1 MPLLVGY
8 VKRNPLLVGDAV
20 KKGQALITLENPE
33 YIEIQQEYLE
43 VAEQLKFLKADFE
56 RQETL
61 FEEQVTSEKRFLQ
74 AESEYRRNLAM
85 FNGLKQKLQMLNI
98 NPAAVE
104 QGKITSEITIYA
116 PISGSITAVDVSK
129 GTFVGPQDRI
139 MEIVEKEHMH
149 LELNSF

>member
-1 MPLLVGY
+1 INAFVGGY

-33 YIEIQQEYLE
+33 YIEIQQQYLE

-61 FEEQVTSEKRFLQ
+61 FDEKVTSEKRFLQ

-85 FNGLKQKLQMLNI
+85 YDGLKQKPQMLNI

-116 PISGSITAVDVSK
+116 PISGSITAVDVS
-129 GTFVGPQDRI
+129 
-139 MEIVEKEHMH
+139 
-149 LELNSF
+149 